1 MVITVLAQSIQEI
14 FILGKNIHK
23 NPITIIITNIL
34 SVMAYLPKAAQCR
47 KKKKL
52 QALMSDIGLNVNFV
66 PLSMYKFGAIT

>member
-47 KKKKL
+47 KKKKKTT
-52 QALMSDIGLNVNFV
+52 SFDVRHRFEC
-66 PLSMYKFGAIT
+66 